1 MASWNPWYPYPIYL
15 GIFLIL
21 FGAAGVWYGV
31 DGNDALRAV
40 LGAIELSAGTC
51 LAGIGMIMRGR
62 FRNGKAAGPDE
73 SSVD

>member
-1 MASWNPWYPYPIYL
+1 MALWNPWYPYPVYL
-15 GIFLIL
+15 GVFLIL
-21 FGAAGVWYGV
+21 LGAAGIWYGV

-51 LAGIGMIMRGR
+51 LAGIGTIMRGR
-62 FRNGKAAGPDE
+62 FRNQKVDSPNQ